1 MFPCEYWKIFKNNSF
16 EEHLQTIAS
25 DYLSQNISK
34 RLFKSNSVQIFIYTI
49 CFRVIEFSGPW
60 PPALISGLSP

>member
-1 MFPCEYWKIFKNNSF
+1 MFPCEYCKNLKNNSF
-16 EEHLQTIAS
+16 EEDLQTIAS

-49 CFRVIEFSGPW
+49 CFRVIEFSGPR
-60 PPALISGLSP
+60 PQALISGP